1 MIQPLVSNEM
11 GFDPAINGSRPGTL
25 DDPKDDSPGDP
36 ETFWEMLCVV
46 AKLAIGPMISMV
58 F

>member
-11 GFDPAINGSRPGTL
+11 GFDPAINGSRPSTEKVE
-25 DDPKDDSPGDP
+25 DGDP
-36 ETFWEMLCVV
+36 ETFCEMFIVV

>member
-11 GFDPAINGSRPGTL
+11 GFDPAINGSRPGTEE
-25 DDPKDDSPGDP
+25 PKDGDP
-36 ETFWEMLCVV
+36 ETFCEMLLVV